1 METMNSGTCYLKR
14 HSELRQQLTNK
25 DGSLAS
31 RLTQALA
38 DMLVMG
44 RPSLTVILQN
54 TQCLCFL
61 NNSKNNI
68 IVAKINCP
76 HNFFFAGDGVIL
88 CLLLSCKTHNVFV
101 SLNNSK
107 TKTAVTKINC
117 PHNKAFWPKPNS
129 NFFCLFLELLTLI

>member
-1 METMNSGTCYLKR
+1 MIYNTEVKEDWFCSLQLKATIETMNSDTHYLKR

-54 TQCLCFL
+54 TQYLF
-61 NNSKNNI
+61 SK
-68 IVAKINCP
+68 
-76 HNFFFAGDGVIL
+76 HL
-88 CLLLSCKTHNVFV
+88 QKT
-101 SLNNSK
+101 
-107 TKTAVTKINC
+107 TT
-117 PHNKAFWPKPNS
+117 
-129 NFFCLFLELLTLI
+129 

>member
-1 METMNSGTCYLKR
+1 MNSDTHYLKR

-54 TQCLCFL
+54 TQYLF
-61 NNSKNNI
+61 SKHLKKQQQHNHD
-68 IVAKINCP
+68 KDNCP
-76 HNFFFAGDGVIL
+76 YKKNILAMGSSFVYYYPAKHTISFFF
-88 CLLLSCKTHNVFV
+88 
-101 SLNNSK
+101 
-107 TKTAVTKINC
+107 
-117 PHNKAFWPKPNS
+117 
-129 NFFCLFLELLTLI
+129 

>member
-1 METMNSGTCYLKR
+1 MNSDAHYLKR

-54 TQCLCFL
+54 TQCL
-61 NNSKNNI
+61 
-68 IVAKINCP
+68 
-76 HNFFFAGDGVIL
+76 FFKQL
-88 CLLLSCKTHNVFV
+88 
-101 SLNNSK
+101 K
-107 TKTAVTKINC
+107 TKQKQ
-117 PHNKAFWPKPNS
+117 
-129 NFFCLFLELLTLI
+129 L

>member
-1 METMNSGTCYLKR
+1 MNSDTHYLKR

-54 TQCLCFL
+54 TQYLFSKHL
-61 NNSKNNI
+61 NNKKNI
-68 IVAKINCP
+68 II
-76 HNFFFAGDGVIL
+76 
-88 CLLLSCKTHNVFV
+88 
-101 SLNNSK
+101 
-107 TKTAVTKINC
+107 TKITV
-117 PHNKAFWPKPNS
+117 HIKKTYW
-129 NFFCLFLELLTLI
+129 